1 MISSIAM
8 TLIIILSFAA
18 FLPLDSILSD
28 SGGKDWMAKID
39 DAANISHLSI
49 PGSHDSG
56 ALHSIADVSGKCQT
70 LSVGAQ
76 LNIGVRFLDIRL
88 RLVNDELT
96 VVHSFV
102 DQKLDFCDVLYDIEE
117 FLAENESEF
126 IILSIKEDDGSKDS
140 TMSFAEA
147 VKEELMLIENAVNFD
162 TSLPKTVGEA
172 RGRVHIL
179 SRFNSDFGIPAYYGW
194 EDDATFTLGEF
205 LIQDNYCITDVSEK
219 IDDVKKTAEAA
230 KKGGYEL
237 VLNFTSCYLDGAFPP
252 TYSGT
257 AARKINPEILDFIKD
272 GSGTLGVVI
281 SDYVNEELVRAIYE
295 RSYE

>member
-1 MISSIAM
+1 MM
-8 TLIIILSFAA
+8 LTLILALAA
-18 FLPLDSILSD
+18 FLPLDSIAA
-28 SGGKDWMAKID
+28 GNEGKDWMAKID
-39 DAANISHLSI
+39 DGTEISRLSI

-70 LSVGAQ
+70 LTVGAQ
-76 LNIGVRFLDIRL
+76 LDIGVRFLDIRL
-88 RLVNDELT
+88 RLVEDGLK

-102 DQKLDFCDVLYDIEE
+102 DQRLDFSDVLYDIEE

-126 IILSIKEDDGSKDS
+126 IILSIKEDDEAKDS
-140 TMSFAEA
+140 AVSFEDA
-147 VKEELMLIENAVNFD
+147 VKEALKSVENAVNFD

-172 RGRVHIL
+172 RGRIHIL
-179 SRFNSDFGIPAYYGW
+179 SRFDADFGIPAYYGW
-194 EDDATFTLGEF
+194 EDDATFTLGDF

-219 IDDVKKTAEAA
+219 ISDIKSTAEAA
-230 KKGGYEL
+230 ENGGYGL

-257 AARKINPEILDFIKD
+257 AARKINPEILDFIEE
-272 GSGTLGVVI
+272 GSGTLGIVI
-281 SDYVNEELVRAIYE
+281 SDYVNEKLVRAIYE